1 MNRLS
6 RLALAGSTALSLAI
20 THAYLEFV
28 RFENYLSENEHLYKL
43 SDNLG
48 RLETA
53 LALIALALTA
63 WTFTPKKE
71 N

>member
-6 RLALAGSTALSLAI
+6 RLALTGSTGFTLLI
-20 THAYLEFV
+20 THAYLDFV
-28 RFENYLSENEHLYKL
+28 RFENLFEESEHLYKL

-53 LALIALALTA
+53 LALISLALAV
-63 WTFTPKKE
+63 WTFLPKKE